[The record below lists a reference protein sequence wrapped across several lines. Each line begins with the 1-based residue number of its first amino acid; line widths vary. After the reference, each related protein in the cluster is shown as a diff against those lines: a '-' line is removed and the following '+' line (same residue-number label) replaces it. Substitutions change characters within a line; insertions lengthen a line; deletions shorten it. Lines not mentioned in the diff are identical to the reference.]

1 MNTDNESQLYCRNGI
16 WLIHSCGLQGSSAH
30 SLEVAGEEREK
41 REASRRLISMLLALS
56 MEELRDG
63 RPRARRR
70 W

>member
-1 MNTDNESQLYCRNGI
+1 MN
-16 WLIHSCGLQGSSAH
+16 HSCTAGMVWSTH
-30 SLEVAGEEREK
+30 SCEHLLEVAGEEREK

-63 RPRARRR
+63 RARVRRR